1 MLYREADF
9 LDEDACRQIR
19 RAMDLGIAEEAE
31 IAAGAT
37 EPRDTIR
44 RAVSVEIDADVVRQV
59 EARLDARRDTLAG
72 FFGIGLSDREG
83 AGFLRYLPG
92 GFYAPHRD
100 RADVASW
107 PGAALRAIA
116 VIAFLNGSREV
127 EANGEFR
134 GGVLRLFVEGEA
146 IDVHPRQ
153 GQLIAFRADT
163 LHEVTEVI
171 GGARDVIVDWFY
183 GPL

>member
-1 MLYREADF
+1 
-9 LDEDACRQIR
+9 
-19 RAMDLGIAEEAE
+19 
-31 IAAGAT
+31 
-37 EPRDTIR
+37 
-44 RAVSVEIDADVVRQV
+44 VSVEIDADVVRQV
-59 EARLDARRDTLAG
+59 EARLDARRDALAG

-83 AGFLRYLPG
+83 AGFLRYRPG

-107 PGAALRAIA
+107 PGAARRAIA
-116 VIAFLNGSREV
+116 VIAFVNGSRDV
-127 EANGEFR
+127 EARGEFR

-153 GQLIAFRADT
+153 GQLVAFRADT

-171 GGARDVIVDWFY
+171 GGTRDVIVDWFY
-183 GPL
+183 GA